1 MAIMAVRPV
10 ALGRSNC
17 DRIAFRLIV
26 GEVIPGVT
34 ALHYSPCAPSPIGAR
49 VRSTLLPGNSLIPS
63 RLKSG
68 RFGSQGNVSCHCSR
82 AEVRFFSRGPFSRIS
97 DPSVASSAS
106 IVCTGIG
113 VFLPLFALPLL

>member
-1 MAIMAVRPV
+1 MAIMAVRPG
-10 ALGRSNC
+10 ALGRSDC

-26 GEVIPGVT
+26 GKVIPGVT
-34 ALHYSPCAPSPIGAR
+34 TFTVALAYRPPNGAQARSP
-49 VRSTLLPGNSLIPS
+49 LLPGNSLVPS

-68 RFGSQGNVSCHCSR
+68 RFSSQGIACCHRPR
-82 AEVRFFSRGPFSRIS
+82 AGVRFLPGALLRIS

-113 VFLPLFALPLL
+113 AFLPLFALRLH